1 MSENKKEMTLDEAFL
16 ELDGIIEAL
25 ESREITLEESF
36 SRYQQGMELVKK
48 CSEKIDTVEK
58 KVLVLNEDGE
68 TYEF

>member
-1 MSENKKEMTLDEAFL
+1 MSENREEMTLDEAFL
-16 ELDGIIEAL
+16 KLDGIVEAL

-36 SRYQQGMELVKK
+36 LKYQQGMELVKQ
-48 CSEKIDTVEK
+48 CSEKIDKVEK

>member
-1 MSENKKEMTLDEAFL
+1 MSENEKEMTLDEAFL

-36 SRYQQGMELVKK
+36 SKYQQGMEFVKK

-58 KVLVLNEDGE
+58 KVLALDENGE

>member
-1 MSENKKEMTLDEAFL
+1 MSENKKETTLDEAFL

-36 SRYQQGMELVKK
+36 HKYQQGMELVKR

>member
-1 MSENKKEMTLDEAFL
+1 MSENEKEVTLDEAFL
-16 ELDGIIEAL
+16 ELEGIIVAL

-36 SRYQQGMELVKK
+36 SRYQQGMTLVKK

-58 KVLVLNEDGE
+58 KVLVLSDDGE

>member
-16 ELDGIIEAL
+16 ELD
-25 ESREITLEESF
+25 F

>member
-1 MSENKKEMTLDEAFL
+1 MSENEKEMTLDEAFL

-36 SRYQQGMELVKK
+36 SKYQQGMELVKK

-58 KVLVLNEDGE
+58 KVLALDENGE